1 MGSGPDSSFLPVHVK
16 RDLVSNAWDKNTF
29 KPVGL
34 PLIPNPLGDA
44 SEARAGAAG
53 AVMVFSTA
61 ALSGVT
67 ACCASKVENPC
78 KPKRSNEWLPKR
90 DDPIYLQ

>member
-1 MGSGPDSSFLPVHVK
+1 M
-16 RDLVSNAWDKNTF
+16 SNGTSYRTLGIKHIQTRGIA
-29 KPVGL
+29 L
-34 PLIPNPLGDA
+34 PNPLGDA

-53 AVMVFSTA
+53 AVVLSRG
-61 ALSGVT
+61 ALAGVT

-78 KPKRSNEWLPKR
+78 KPKRSNEWLPNR